1 VVICLERGASDLRMV
16 QLMPLPPHH
25 LCFVKIQIGL
35 TFLVLAYPG
44 CPGKEAVIMSVCV
57 CTGVSECLCVCS
69 CVCVC
74 MSVYMCLCMSV
85 CVCVCVIVM
94 MSGDV
99 RVELEAK
106 LENNND
112 ERRIILERFVSST
125 LMFVLA
131 DYTRTRNHAHTT
143 VYSHCT
149 GVSRHPQLRTGGF
162 CWRKVLLPAWPRW
175 GQRAHLG

>member
-1 VVICLERGASDLRMV
+1 
-16 QLMPLPPHH
+16 
-25 LCFVKIQIGL
+25 
-35 TFLVLAYPG
+35 
-44 CPGKEAVIMSVCV
+44 MSVCV
-57 CTGVSECLCVCS
+57 STGVSECLCVCS
-69 CVCVC
+69 CVCLYVC
-74 MSVYMCLCMSV
+74 VHVSMYVCMCLCV
-85 CVCVCVIVM
+85 CDFVSDIAIFVLKRDVKLQLTSVCVIVM

-131 DYTRTRNHAHTT
+131 DNARTRNHAHTT
-143 VYSHCT
+143 VSSHCT

-162 CWRKVLLPAWPRW
+162 CWRKVLLPVCPC
-175 GQRAHLG
+175 